1 MSEITFTSKLVPVRS
16 VDFSVRTSSFS
27 RDNFVDYP
35 WIISS
40 SRVAKD
46 VFTNNVC
53 DCTACLISDGDKAL
67 LKHLNPDIE
76 ENHVFSNIIKFV
88 SNNFDMN
95 NKNLQA
101 VLIGGSSGKE
111 AKTLFD
117 GFINFLRNFN
127 IPATIL
133 YSGKTP
139 THVAYKTSLDE
150 VWISNKHIDK
160 ALSVGKSNM
169 EALLSGF
176 EKVKISHCDEV

>member
-1 MSEITFTSKLVPVRS
+1 M
-16 VDFSVRTSSFS
+16 
-27 RDNFVDYP
+27 
-35 WIISS
+35 
-40 SRVAKD
+40 
-46 VFTNNVC
+46 
-53 DCTACLISDGDKAL
+53 
-67 LKHLNPDIE
+67 
-76 ENHVFSNIIKFV
+76 
-88 SNNFDMN
+88 
-95 NKNLQA
+95 
-101 VLIGGSSGKE
+101 LIGGSSGKE

-127 IPATIL
+127 ILATIL

-160 ALSVGKSNM
+160 ALSAGKSNV

>member
-1 MSEITFTSKLVPVRS
+1 MSEITFTSKLIPVRS
-16 VDFSVRTSSFS
+16 ADFSVRTSSFS

-35 WIISS
+35 WVISS

-46 VFTNNVC
+46 VFTNNIC
-53 DCTACLISDGDKAL
+53 DCTAFLISDGEKAL
-67 LKHLNPDIE
+67 LKHLNPAIE
-76 ENHVFSNIIKFV
+76 KNHVFSDIIKFV
-88 SNNFDMN
+88 SNNFDMSSR
-95 NKNLQA
+95 NLQA

-111 AKTLFD
+111 AKSLFT
-117 GFINFLRNFN
+117 GFMNFLRNFN

-139 THVAYKTSLDE
+139 THVAYRTSLDE

-160 ALSVGKSNM
+160 ALVAGKSNR

-176 EKVKISHCDEV
+176 EKVEISHCDEI